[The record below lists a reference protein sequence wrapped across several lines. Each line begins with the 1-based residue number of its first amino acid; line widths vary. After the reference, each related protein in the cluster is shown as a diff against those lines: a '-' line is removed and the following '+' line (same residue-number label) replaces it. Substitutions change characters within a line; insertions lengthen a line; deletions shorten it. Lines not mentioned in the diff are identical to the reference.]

1 MLTTA
6 VLAGDGVGV
15 CSVVGEGGWVVA
27 GVGSGAGAAVGATV
41 AVGAGVGSGVGE
53 VGVGEVSGVGAG
65 PGDGAG
71 AGVGQMLELAPE
83 AQVAVAGA
91 EPVTV
96 NVPALTPVGPV

>member
-1 MLTTA
+1 M
-6 VLAGDGVGV
+6 
-15 CSVVGEGGWVVA
+15 VA

-53 VGVGEVSGVGAG
+53 VSGVGAG
-65 PGDGAG
+65 SGDGAG